1 MFWAT
6 LRETELLGEVE
17 GSGLRGLELAGWGGL
32 KELERAGQEPSG
44 GHWGCEFCARKFGF
58 FCTES
63 RNNLE
68 FVNVWGGR
76 WTQFYVAILEH
87 RLEGSPRCEGRFST
101 CVWRLPAWPPCSHVP
116 SHQVKC
122 L

>member
-6 LRETELLGEVE
+6 LRETELLGQVG

-58 FCTES
+58 LCTES

-68 FVNVWGGR
+68 FVTVGR
-76 WTQFYVAILEH
+76 KMDSVLFMLSFWSTDLKGHQDLRGDSQLVFV
-87 RLEGSPRCEGRFST
+87 GSLHGP
-101 CVWRLPAWPPCSHVP
+101 LPAMSLL
-116 SHQVKC
+116 SR
-122 L
+122 